1 MINTDIVFLDLNLK
15 TKKEIIDFLIKKL
28 KEHNYLNSSSK
39 DFKNKILI
47 RENEV
52 TTYMGNSIAIPHAK
66 SSDVKKPFITFLRL
80 KKPLEWNGDTKSLVN
95 MIFMLGV
102 PNKKSDIHLK
112 VLSNLAKKLINKE
125 ILNALA
131 KTTSESEVIKILDEK
146 G

>member
-52 TTYMGNSIAIPHAK
+52 TTYMCNSIAIPHAK

-80 KKPLEWNGDTKSLVN
+80 QKPLEWNKDTKSWVN

-112 VLSNLAKKLINKE
+112 VLSSLAKKLINKE

-131 KTTSESEVIKILDEK
+131 KTKSESEVIKILDEK